1 MTTKAE
7 ARKRAAAVREGLSPE
22 YMKEA
27 SKVISRKVLSLRRFK
42 ECGSLFIYVSVAGEP
57 DTEEIIRAAI
67 DAGKRVF
74 VPRCTGPGFMEAAE
88 IADFDRDLAPGKY
101 GIPEPAGGEVI
112 LPEDINFAVIPCV
125 AAAFDGRRLGHG
137 AGFYDRYL
145 EKTKCPAAVLCF
157 SPLVTE
163 DIPTESFDVKADMVI
178 TDAE

>member
-1 MTTKAE
+1 M
-7 ARKRAAAVREGLSPE
+7 
-22 YMKEA
+22 
-27 SKVISRKVLSLRRFK
+27 
-42 ECGSLFIYVSVAGEP
+42 
-57 DTEEIIRAAI
+57 
-67 DAGKRVF
+67 
-74 VPRCTGPGFMEAAE
+74 
-88 IADFDRDLAPGKY
+88 
-101 GIPEPAGGEVI
+101 IP
-112 LPEDINFAVIPCV
+112 PEDIDFAVIPCV